1 MKSKIVILSVLALML
16 SACGESEAEK
26 KAQAEA
32 NAKKAMS
39 GVCNRALT
47 LEELRRGD
55 SCKK

>member
-1 MKSKIVILSVLALML
+1 MKSKIVILSALALIL

-26 KAQAEA
+26 KAQTD
-32 NAKKAMS
+32 AKLQKAMS